1 MRSAIAKY
9 EITGSPSNA
18 TESTYSPAPAWTSP
32 GDVDQSPP
40 LFVLPNGPR
49 RQWQPPWQE
58 PVPRCR
64 TAPAFVQRGW
74 RRRSEARACDLR
86 PQGSAYHIR
95 FLFAISGTRR
105 KIRWRWV
112 DGWIVGMKERTL
124 KAAENAPATLVTKAV
139 LRQGNFRSTPD
150 PQLSEFGVV
159 FKDLGG
165 LHMSVSP

>member
-1 MRSAIAKY
+1 
-9 EITGSPSNA
+9 
-18 TESTYSPAPAWTSP
+18 
-32 GDVDQSPP
+32 
-40 LFVLPNGPR
+40 
-49 RQWQPPWQE
+49 
-58 PVPRCR
+58 
-64 TAPAFVQRGW
+64 
-74 RRRSEARACDLR
+74 
-86 PQGSAYHIR
+86 
-95 FLFAISGTRR
+95 
-105 KIRWRWV
+105 V